1 MYVASAQHCDA
12 KDAKYLLPMTILT
25 GVTTI
30 IGFAVASPLAEKHPR
45 KLSLFAS
52 VRHSKNALTLQLR
65 AVTRATRRAS
75 LGLKQ

>member
-52 VRHSKNALTLQLR
+52 VRALQER
-65 AVTRATRRAS
+65 SHPATPRGHPRNTAS
-75 LGLKQ
+75 FFRT